1 MTVRISVSSAKE
13 AYSVIAGV
21 ARTNSDEVGAA
32 IVQILSGLEASAHA
46 PRTLFEI
53 AEVLRAS
60 GEDAIVRYRSGY
72 TDRALPLSEAEA
84 RRFGHA
90 MALLHAFET
99 VYRRVFETAS
109 AARPDDPARQDL
121 ARPLQRCMACLV
133 SQMIEHYHARHSV
146 GLALWKRLQERM
158 QVANREKLDAVVV
171 PDPLN
176 PQGAVTPLA
185 TYGRA
190 LLLSIAQA
198 DAMTHRD
205 LEATLTLTALF
216 AHLVESA
223 MLDKNEGA
231 GNARSRGGIA
241 GVGIKRAGRIRVV
254 VAGGV
259 THLVNTTKIDGAL
272 NWCMQ
277 RLAEGDS
284 PEKIGLATVARA
296 DLAGLLPRVRRIWC
310 GAGDIRESERQ
321 PRQEQSAVAIGF
333 REIYEFASPGPPVI
347 PREFDVYDASPE
359 VSYGKSARM
368 PIFNQQANPIES
380 WQTLDLSASGMRAT
394 RSQPGARLRRGQL
407 LAVGSKHMEKR
418 SGFALAEVR
427 WLQQF
432 TDSEAGGIAAGVRFV
447 SLYAEVALVR
457 VFGLM
462 PGQYQTIGPAFV
474 LVQSTP
480 NQMVLPSGWFAPGR
494 KVDLWYKQ
502 RVSPVELTALQTRGT
517 DYEIVGYK
525 PA

>member
-1 MTVRISVSSAKE
+1 MTVGISVSSAKE

-21 ARTNSDEVGAA
+21 ARTNRDEVGAA
-32 IVQILSGLEASAHA
+32 IVQILSGLEANALA

-60 GEDAIVRYRSGY
+60 GEDAVAEYRSGY
-72 TDRALPLSEAEA
+72 TDRALPLGEAEA

-99 VYRRVFETAS
+99 VYQRVFETAL
-109 AARPDDPARQDL
+109 AARSDDPARQDL

-133 SQMIEHYHARHSV
+133 SQMIEHYHARQSV

-158 QVANREKLDAVVV
+158 QAANREKLDAEVV

-176 PQGAVTPLA
+176 PRGALTPLA

-198 DAMTHRD
+198 DAMTHRN

-216 AHLVESA
+216 AHLLESA
-223 MLDKNEGA
+223 MLDQNEGA
-231 GNARSRGGIA
+231 GNARPRGGIA

-284 PEKIGLATVARA
+284 PEQIGLATVARA
-296 DLAGLLPRVRRIWC
+296 DLAGLLPRLRRIWC
-310 GAGDIRESERQ
+310 GAGDIRESERR

-359 VSYGKSARM
+359 VSYGKSTRL
-368 PIFNQQANPIES
+368 PIFDQQANPVES
-380 WQTLDLSASGMRAT
+380 WQTMDLSASGMSAT
-394 RSQPGARLRRGQL
+394 RSRPGARLRRGQL
-407 LAVGSKHMEKR
+407 LGFKGMEKG
-418 SGFALAEVR
+418 SGLALAEVR

-447 SLYAEVALVR
+447 SLHAEVALVR

-462 PGQYQTIGPAFV
+462 PGQYQTIGLAFV
-474 LVQSTP
+474 LGPSTP
-480 NQMVLPSGWFAPGR
+480 QQLVLPSGWFAPGR
-494 KVDLWYKQ
+494 KVDLWYKE
-502 RVSPVELTALQTRGT
+502 RVSPVELTDLQARGT